1 MARCRY
7 RLVADEEAELIVAPA
22 ERVTRV
28 TASLG
33 EIKPAAVA
41 AQITTIAAV
50 FSKQRN
56 LADVAPAADGRLLSG
71 PLPARPKGQA
81 EEGARC
87 ARKHHTLAALGCSTR
102 GNVRIRDWDC

>member
-7 RLVADEEAELIVAPA
+7 RLVADEEAGLIVAPA

-41 AQITTIAAV
+41 AQSPTIATV
-50 FSKQRN
+50 FSQN
-56 LADVAPAADGRLLSG
+56 SETS
-71 PLPARPKGQA
+71 Q
-81 EEGARC
+81 
-87 ARKHHTLAALGCSTR
+87 T
-102 GNVRIRDWDC
+102 